1 MVFIIFFAKNHYKSV
16 KLMLENTVCIEKRQ
30 FVQKKAQNLLE
41 RWEFS
46 LLTEMVFFRYTDFRN
61 FFSGDK
67 PEISMEGFILMEFET
82 VAAIIADQFDRDVE
96 DLTEDT
102 DILDDL
108 NATSMD
114 VVELIVSIESA
125 TDVRIPDE
133 IVDTIRTIGDVVN
146 YLAEHAEVPE
156 EE

>member
-1 MVFIIFFAKNHYKSV
+1 
-16 KLMLENTVCIEKRQ
+16 
-30 FVQKKAQNLLE
+30 
-41 RWEFS
+41 
-46 LLTEMVFFRYTDFRN
+46 
-61 FFSGDK
+61 
-67 PEISMEGFILMEFET
+67 MEFET

>member
-1 MVFIIFFAKNHYKSV
+1 
-16 KLMLENTVCIEKRQ
+16 
-30 FVQKKAQNLLE
+30 
-41 RWEFS
+41 
-46 LLTEMVFFRYTDFRN
+46 
-61 FFSGDK
+61 
-67 PEISMEGFILMEFET
+67 MEFET

-146 YLAEHAEVPE
+146 YLAEHAEVSE